1 MSNPLNYQVGGSHYS
16 QMKIQPI
23 EFAHKNGLG
32 PCETLVLKYICR
44 WRGKDG
50 LRDLEKAIHC
60 LQILIEME
68 TNAQKAQSPRID
80 KDALAR
86 IQADL
91 ALKPKPAYGAA
102 DLQIPSPSASLGG
115 YIPEDP

>member
-1 MSNPLNYQVGGSHYS
+1 
-16 QMKIQPI
+16 MKIQPI

-44 WRGKDG
+44 WKTKDG

-60 LQILIEME
+60 LQLLIEME
-68 TNAQKAQSPRID
+68 TNAQGTR
-80 KDALAR
+80 
-86 IQADL
+86 
-91 ALKPKPAYGAA
+91 
-102 DLQIPSPSASLGG
+102 PSPLPAAMAALQATSASLGG